1 MKWFWIASLFLLV
14 SLSSSHARSR
24 SSSSSSKSK
33 KSLSSTSM
41 SERVD
46 CNALR
51 NALNQAI
58 AVGSLD
64 VPFLLSDVPLTSLNS
79 QLDQFLQDVSSG
91 DVACKKIDKF
101 VKGLEKDVEKVIK
114 RCDLDSDEEFDEDD
128 LDALLEAAFDVL
140 FQDLIEG
147 LFIFFFK
154 IRKT

>member
-1 MKWFWIASLFLLV
+1 MNYNCLGTSLN
-14 SLSSSHARSR
+14 R
-24 SSSSSSKSK
+24 
-33 KSLSSTSM
+33 
-41 SERVD
+41 
-46 CNALR
+46 
-51 NALNQAI
+51 AI

-64 VPFLLSDVPLTSLNS
+64 VPFLLSDVPLTSLDS

-140 FQDLIEG
+140 FQDLIDG

-154 IRKT
+154 FRKT